1 MEMLIN
7 WIRNILSLVMLCILT
22 SCFNNEKLNCVEH
35 DLLSIGISDYLIKD
49 TSFYQK
55 YVDTIYIANNFI
67 SSDILKTDFLHLDD
81 GKIVNFSTTKP
92 TLISNSCIRQILNSK
107 IKGEKFYKTLSTNED
122 VFNVSKELRMKNRTS
137 DSPKYILFCEGYRER
152 DGIVYFRFGK
162 FDGDNI
168 YGYEYFI
175 DKSRNKIIKA
185 IEL

>member
-67 SSDILKTDFLHLDD
+67 TSDSINTDFVQLDD
-81 GKIVNFSTTKP
+81 GKIVNFSSTKS

-122 VFNVSKELRMKNRTS
+122 LNNVSNELRMKNRFA
-137 DSPKYILFCEGYRER
+137 DFPKYILFCEAYRER

-162 FDGDNI
+162 FSGFNV
-168 YGYEYFI
+168 YSYEYFI
-175 DKSRNKIIKA
+175 DKNRKK
-185 IEL
+185 